1 MKFLMRLNARI
12 TAHSGILKKP
22 EGDVRPED
30 VTRQDDPAGPRCD
43 QEFDGS
49 LDSFVLITFNYNF
62 SFAGFSQ
69 TRRWARNI
77 QPRRWIDGGYE
88 PLPCIL
94 SKHLLYVHDE
104 VDFCCIVAGYRQL
117 QRGVAILVLHIE
129 VCIRAVEKK
138 FENSRLLQFT
148 RSFRTPSGNFGCLL
162 HSTWR
167 HRWTSQESSPPS
179 DSYGVVE
186 RIELLPCPELQ
197 VPRLAV
203 VSVVT
208 IACLA
213 WSCRIPSSLWLPS
226 IYRHVP

>member
-12 TAHSGILKKP
+12 TTHSGILRKP
-22 EGDVRPED
+22 EGDVHPED

-43 QEFDGS
+43 QEFDES

-77 QPRRWIDGGYE
+77 QPRRSIDGGYE

-117 QRGVAILVLHIE
+117 PRGVAILVLHIE
-129 VCIRAVEKK
+129 VCIRAVEMK
-138 FENSRLLQFT
+138 FENSRLLQLQD
-148 RSFRTPSGNFGCLL
+148 PSGLL
-162 HSTWR
+162 QETSAVFFILLEDTAGHLKNPRPHPTVTELWR
-167 HRWTSQESSPPS
+167 EL
-179 DSYGVVE
+179 SYYHVQSYKFQN
-186 RIELLPCPELQ
+186 LQ
-197 VPRLAV
+197 L
-203 VSVVT
+203 SV
-208 IACLA
+208 
-213 WSCRIPSSLWLPS
+213 LWQ
-226 IYRHVP
+226 